1 MIKNEMWVRYSPD
14 FLFDAKMSTNDAKK
28 NLSLKNYRLRRDSVK
43 LTGELSFGEI

>member
-1 MIKNEMWVRYSPD
+1 MINKEMWVRYSPD

-28 NLSLKNYRLRRDSVK
+28 NYRLRRDSVK